1 MHLLVAGA
9 VVAWCGS
16 GPADLR
22 IVRRCRDPPE
32 FSAVQ
37 MHYDN
42 DNFQEIEHT
51 LHGIVVR
58 ANGIS
63 VGLCPV
69 KPDGVDVNNGLAGG
83 DVQLLTSSSSSLE
96 SSDSASEAYADRT
109 VMDDQHGQLL
119 DDRVLDE
126 DASYGVDSL
135 SMWVQD
141 SVEFAV
147 EQCTIEAQ
155 REMREDWL
163 LPASDFG
170 VDVNNGLA
178 GGESQLLTSSSSLLE
193 SSDSAS
199 EAYADRAGFADG
211 TEESIAMYD
220 AEWDL
225 LHDHV
230 ERYVLSQAG
239 LAVSASRED
248 RNKALDAAGFWDAN
262 KFGDS
267 HPGWASDQIEGR
279 PYFISSVASGQWS
292 ACMSDAGEFVLLRRG
307 RRAPS
312 GRALRR
318 GRAARA
324 AAARQRPALAAVAE
338 EVRGAHA
345 EERSAASVEELRV
358 EERRAVRLGL
368 GAVTDVFA
376 GVTLD

>member
-1 MHLLVAGA
+1 
-9 VVAWCGS
+9 
-16 GPADLR
+16 
-22 IVRRCRDPPE
+22 
-32 FSAVQ
+32 
-37 MHYDN
+37 
-42 DNFQEIEHT
+42 
-51 LHGIVVR
+51 R

-147 EQCTIEAQ
+147 EQCAIEAQ

-199 EAYADRAGFADG
+199 EAYADHARFAEG
-211 TEESIAMYD
+211 TEESIALYD

-225 LHDHV
+225 LHNHV
-230 ERYVLSQAG
+230 EEYVLSQAG
-239 LAVSASRED
+239 LAVSAS
-248 RNKALDAAGFWDAN
+248 
-262 KFGDS
+262 
-267 HPGWASDQIEGR
+267 
-279 PYFISSVASGQWS
+279 
-292 ACMSDAGEFVLLRRG
+292 
-307 RRAPS
+307 
-312 GRALRR
+312 
-318 GRAARA
+318 
-324 AAARQRPALAAVAE
+324 
-338 EVRGAHA
+338 
-345 EERSAASVEELRV
+345 
-358 EERRAVRLGL
+358 
-368 GAVTDVFA
+368 
-376 GVTLD
+376 